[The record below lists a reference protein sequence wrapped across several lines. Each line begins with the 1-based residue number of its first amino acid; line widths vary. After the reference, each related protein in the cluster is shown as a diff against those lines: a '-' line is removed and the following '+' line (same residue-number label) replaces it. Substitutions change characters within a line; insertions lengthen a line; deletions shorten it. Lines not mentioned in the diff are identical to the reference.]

1 MLFWFFFFSLFLC
14 FLSALVLFIPKTSIC
29 NSHAISRLHY
39 TGAEPILICQIIIIT
54 IIIIIIIIIIIVI
67 ITIIIVIVIIG
78 GVQNCVH

>member
-1 MLFWFFFFSLFLC
+1 MLFWFFLFSLFLC
-14 FLSALVLFIPKTSIC
+14 FLSALFLFIPKSSIC

-54 IIIIIIIIIIIVI
+54 IIIIIIIIVI

>member
-1 MLFWFFFFSLFLC
+1 MLFWFFLFSLFLC
-14 FLSALVLFIPKTSIC
+14 FLSALFLFIPKSSIC

-39 TGAEPILICQIIIIT
+39 TGAEPILICQIIII
-54 IIIIIIIIIIIVI
+54 IIIVI

>member
-29 NSHAISRLHY
+29 NSHAIPRLHY

-54 IIIIIIIIIIIVI
+54 IIIIIIIIIVI

>member
-1 MLFWFFFFSLFLC
+1 MLFWFFLFSLFLC
-14 FLSALVLFIPKTSIC
+14 FLSALFLFIPKSSIC

-39 TGAEPILICQIIIIT
+39 TGAEPILICQ

>member
-1 MLFWFFFFSLFLC
+1 MLFWFFLFSLILC
-14 FLSALVLFIPKTSIC
+14 FLSALFLFIPKSSIC

-39 TGAEPILICQIIIIT
+39 TGAEPILICQIIII
-54 IIIIIIIIIIIVI
+54 IIIIIITTIVI

>member
-1 MLFWFFFFSLFLC
+1 MVFWFFLFSLFLC
-14 FLSALVLFIPKTSIC
+14 FLSALFLVIPKTSIC
-29 NSHAISRLHY
+29 NSQAISRLHY
-39 TGAEPILICQIIIIT
+39 TGAEPILICQ

>member
-1 MLFWFFFFSLFLC
+1 MLFWFFLFSLFLC
-14 FLSALVLFIPKTSIC
+14 FLSALFLFIPKSSIC

-39 TGAEPILICQIIIIT
+39 TDAEPILICQ
-54 IIIIIIIIIIIVI
+54 IIIIIIIIIIVI

>member
-1 MLFWFFFFSLFLC
+1 MLFWFFLFSLFLC
-14 FLSALVLFIPKTSIC
+14 FLSALFLFIPKSSIC

-39 TGAEPILICQIIIIT
+39 TGAEPILICQ
-54 IIIIIIIIIIIVI
+54 IIIIIIIIIVI

>member
-1 MLFWFFFFSLFLC
+1 MLFWSFFFSLFLF
-14 FLSALVLFIPKTSIC
+14 FLSALFLFIPKTSIC

-39 TGAEPILICQIIIIT
+39 TGAEPILICQIIII
-54 IIIIIIIIIIIVI
+54 IIIIIVI

>member
-1 MLFWFFFFSLFLC
+1 MLFSSFFFSLFLC
-14 FLSALVLFIPKTSIC
+14 FLSALFLFIPKTSIC

-39 TGAEPILICQIIIIT
+39 TGAEPILICQIIII
-54 IIIIIIIIIIIVI
+54 IIIIIIITTIVI

>member
-1 MLFWFFFFSLFLC
+1 MVFWFFLFSLFLC
-14 FLSALVLFIPKTSIC
+14 FLSALFLFIPKTSIC

-39 TGAEPILICQIIIIT
+39 TGAEPILICQIIII
-54 IIIIIIIIIIIVI
+54 IIVIIIIVI